1 MSGEVS
7 EKMVSRRKILS
18 QSRDE
23 LSYEPGPTEEP
34 EDDVWFTKEKLYK
47 VLSPTPAFR
56 ADIKNMSAEAQKH
69 KKITKEGERN
79 STRYFVLLGMGSS
92 TSTSAYIWEIIC
104 DPQEIIIVIILTHK

>member
-47 VLSPTPAFR
+47 VIGPHL
-56 ADIKNMSAEAQKH
+56 
-69 KKITKEGERN
+69 
-79 STRYFVLLGMGSS
+79 
-92 TSTSAYIWEIIC
+92 
-104 DPQEIIIVIILTHK
+104 VINIGIHDCLRGTQT